1 MLNVID
7 FKRAA
12 YWLRHLSDACG
23 LKSDHY
29 EFKSKEARIEKKK
42 KLPTFLRLSLKAAI
56 FFFEYTK
63 KRFKNWWANYRL
75 RFR

>member
-56 FFFEYTK
+56 FFSNIRRRGLKIDEQTID
-63 KRFKNWWANYRL
+63 
-75 RFR
+75 